1 MIWFHETLKSTQDE
15 MKSMAEAGTLSH
27 LDAIYAG
34 VQTGGRGRHGRDW
47 IAPNGNLSASI
58 FLRDFKMPVTW
69 VPLWVGLSLLR
80 VLRLRFPEL
89 TKLPGKE
96 VMLKWPNDLVL
107 SSGEKLGGILCE
119 KVESGVIAGIGLNLT
134 TAPSIDG
141 RACRS
146 LGELFQEAKILG
158 FEITGDSPSSNSIL
172 EMILDDLRRESSLE
186 DLRAHF
192 LSASIYPVG
201 HAIQWQDSQSGGLRK
216 GRVLG
221 LGLHGE
227 LQVELPD
234 GKTQGLFSEEIA
246 GIRNESDSDKK

>member
-1 MIWFHETLKSTQDE
+1 M
-15 MKSMAEAGTLSH
+15 
-27 LDAIYAG
+27 
-34 VQTGGRGRHGRDW
+34 
-47 IAPNGNLSASI
+47 
-58 FLRDFKMPVTW
+58 
-69 VPLWVGLSLLR
+69 LR

-89 TKLPGKE
+89 TKPPGKE

-141 RACRS
+141 RACSS
-146 LGELFQEAKILG
+146 LGELLQEAKVSG
-158 FEITGDSPSSNSIL
+158 FEITRDPPSSSAIL
-172 EMILDDLRRESSLE
+172 EMILEDLGREPSLE
-186 DLRAHF
+186 GLRADF
-192 LSASIYPVG
+192 LSVSIYPLG

-216 GRVLG
+216 GRMLG

-234 GKTQGLFSEEIA
+234 GKTQALFSEEIA